1 LEVPTSACR
10 SSRRGSRRSTS
21 RIANWIAAFA
31 SSPRRCDP
39 GTSFD
44 ARGWT
49 CLVSE
54 KLGEHFAEEEA
65 LMRARGWSLIARHA
79 ESHALLH
86 LQVQRFEHRLAVVDL
101 TPELARWALQ
111 GIPELLRFHAIAS
124 DFGFGKFALGHA
136 PDPGRAR
143 VPHPW
148 RR

>member
-1 LEVPTSACR
+1 MPFVPTGFAPLDQPHRELDRCLRELAQAVR
-10 SSRRGSRRSTS
+10 SR
-21 RIANWIAAFA
+21 
-31 SSPRRCDP
+31 DVV
-39 GTSFD
+39 D

-49 CLVSE
+49 CLLSE

-86 LQVQRFEHRLAVVDL
+86 LQIQRFEHRLAVGDL